1 MLTIQDIIDK
11 RRRIWSQKK
20 DLDLDKALVRAS
32 AVKILSTPSLVAEVQ
47 AKPYL
52 LIEVAFYIVN
62 KKRETVP
69 FFLNEVQRDFVDKL
83 ETLGT
88 SKPFFILKGRQQGFT
103 SVITAIQLSYA
114 IVRKNFSG
122 FTMADRSDNT
132 MAIFNDKARVVYDRL
147 PEELKPSEKFNSRNE
162 LFFDKL
168 NSSWRIATATRP
180 SWAFQDAEL
189 CSLLRGRILRV

>member
-69 FFLNEVQRDFVDKL
+69 FSLTKYSGISSISWKRSEQVSR
-83 ETLGT
+83 
-88 SKPFFILKGRQQGFT
+88 
-103 SVITAIQLSYA
+103 
-114 IVRKNFSG
+114 FS
-122 FTMADRSDNT
+122 S
-132 MAIFNDKARVVYDRL
+132 
-147 PEELKPSEKFNSRNE
+147 
-162 LFFDKL
+162 
-168 NSSWRIATATRP
+168 
-180 SWAFQDAEL
+180 
-189 CSLLRGRILRV
+189 